1 MDKIYLRAIETNDYT
16 TTFQWRNDDEISS
29 MVGGQKYFVS
39 LEKEKQWIERVVGD
53 NSTIRLM
60 VCLKE
65 GNKPIGMVTLAD
77 VNYVNRSAH
86 SHILIGDKS
95 EWGKGYGT
103 VALKQ
108 LLDYAFEEMGL
119 HRVEAMV
126 LESNVGSV
134 KMHKKCG
141 YTEEGVKRE
150 SIYKNGKYHNQLI
163 MSVLCDEF
171 FSVNKTAES
180 SDLQGINPAG
190 GVNM

>member
-1 MDKIYLRAIETNDYT
+1 MDKLYLRALETSDYT

-29 MVGGQKYFVS
+29 MVGGRKYYVS
-39 LEKEKQWIERVVGD
+39 LEKEKRWIESVVND
-53 NSTIRLM
+53 NSNIRLM
-60 VCLKE
+60 VCLMDS
-65 GNKPIGMVTLAD
+65 NKPIGMVTLAD
-77 VNYVNRSAH
+77 INYVNRSAH
-86 SHILIGDKS
+86 SHILIGDKN

-103 VALKQ
+103 MALKQ
-108 LLDYAFEEMGL
+108 ILAYAFEEMGL

-141 YTEEGVKRE
+141 YTEEGIKRD

-163 MSVLCDEF
+163 MSVLHNEYIEMNNITQ
-171 FSVNKTAES
+171 V
-180 SDLQGINPAG
+180 SDIQRENLTG